1 VAERPVA
8 LPPASASMPDY
19 AQSLDEIRA
28 KFSAP
33 SSPLRAPRRFVLLPK
48 GLVTEPAKPCNLNF
62 VRPAPAMRAGFPSGV
77 TSHCR
82 LGRGFLYENDL
93 SAPTRRLASTG
104 RDLLH
109 APGPERGV
117 SFDLGQDRAHGTAH
131 NEF

>member
-1 VAERPVA
+1 
-8 LPPASASMPDY
+8 
-19 AQSLDEIRA
+19 
-28 KFSAP
+28 
-33 SSPLRAPRRFVLLPK
+33 
-48 GLVTEPAKPCNLNF
+48 
-62 VRPAPAMRAGFPSGV
+62 V
-77 TSHCR
+77 TSHLKPR